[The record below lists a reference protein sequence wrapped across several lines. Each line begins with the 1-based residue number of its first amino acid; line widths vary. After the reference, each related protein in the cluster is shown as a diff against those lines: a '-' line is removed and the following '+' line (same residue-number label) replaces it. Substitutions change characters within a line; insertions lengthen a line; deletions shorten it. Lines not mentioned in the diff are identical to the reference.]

1 MTAAPLFS
9 RRIVKILL
17 PVVVIVLLVGLVR
30 WRQAAADNGKRDKH
44 PPQVVTVAQVATRDM
59 ALHLVALGTVTPN
72 NTVTVHSRVDG
83 QLMRLNFTEGQQ
95 VKAGQLLAELDP
107 RPFQAQVEQVQGQL
121 AHDEALLQNAQLD
134 LTRYRTLLEQNS
146 IAEQQVATQQALV
159 RQYRGTVAADRGTLA
174 NARLQLTYSRIA
186 APVSGRVGLKQVD
199 QGNIVHASD
208 SNGVVVITQMQPS
221 SVVFAIP
228 ADRLDQV
235 LPALN
240 AGRALPVEAWDRDNR
255 TLLAQ
260 GQLMTADNQVDTTT
274 GTVKLK
280 ARFAN
285 RDNALFPNQFVNVRL
300 ETTVRQ
306 GALVIPAAALQ
317 RGVPG
322 SFVYLVKPDN
332 TVSLRVVT
340 PGPAEGDWQIVE
352 QGLKAGDRVVL
363 SGVDRLR
370 DGARVVVA
378 TAGAAAGGAPHGR
391 HGRRG
396 AAH

>member
-1 MTAAPLFS
+1 MIAAPVFS

-17 PVVVIVLLVGLVR
+17 PVVVVVLLVGLVR
-30 WRQAAADNGKRDKH
+30 WRQAAADNGKRDRH
-44 PPQVVTVAQVATRDM
+44 PPQVVTVTQVATRDM
-59 ALHLVALGTVTPN
+59 ALHLMALGTVTPN
-72 NTVTVHSRVDG
+72 NTVTVRSRVDG
-83 QLMRLNFTEGQQ
+83 QLMRLNFAEGQQ
-95 VKAGQLLAELDP
+95 VKAGQLLAELDA
-107 RPFQAQVEQVQGQL
+107 RPFQAQVEQARGQL

-174 NARLQLTYSRIA
+174 NARLQLTYTRIT

-199 QGNIVHASD
+199 MGNIVHASD
-208 SNGVVVITQMQPS
+208 TNGVVVITEMQPS

-228 ADRLDQV
+228 ADRLDEV

-240 AGRALPVEAWDRDNR
+240 AGRTLPVEAWDRDNR
-255 TLLAQ
+255 TRLAD
-260 GQLMTADNQVDTTT
+260 GQLMTADNQVDTAT

-300 ETTVRQ
+300 QTTVRQ
-306 GALVIPAAALQ
+306 GARVIPTAALQ
-317 RGVPG
+317 RGTPG

-352 QGLKAGDRVVL
+352 QGLKPGDRVVL

-378 TAGAAAGGAPHGR
+378 GAGGGGQA

-396 AAH
+396 AHEARR